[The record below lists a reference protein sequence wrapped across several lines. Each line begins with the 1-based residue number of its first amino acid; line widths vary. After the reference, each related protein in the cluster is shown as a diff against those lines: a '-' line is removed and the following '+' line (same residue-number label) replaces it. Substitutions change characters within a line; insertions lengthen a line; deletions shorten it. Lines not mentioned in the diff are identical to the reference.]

1 MMQGNANSRVRAL
14 VLGAGLVGWSFAA
27 PRVPMPWR
35 MPAQAGLAG
44 LLVLSTGA
52 ALGLRPPALGAGLRF
67 GLAAG
72 AGAATVVAATASVP
86 PVRLSMAGR
95 ELPRPAPV
103 WMLLQIPLST
113 VWAEEAA
120 YRAALAGVAQRAFGV
135 AGGRLV
141 QAAVFGLSHI
151 ADARASGEPVGP
163 TVVATGA
170 AGWVLGWLAE
180 RSGSLAA
187 PMLAHLAINETAAAA
202 ALTVQR
208 RSGLGH
214 GRAPSD

>member
-1 MMQGNANSRVRAL
+1 MMQRKVGGQIQTL
-14 VLGAGLVGWSFAA
+14 VLSAGLVGWSFAA
-27 PRVPMPWR
+27 PRVPKPWR
-35 MPAQAGLAG
+35 IPAQAGLAG

-52 ALGLRPPALGAGLRF
+52 PLGLRPPALGAGLRL

-72 AGAATVVAATASVP
+72 AGAATAVAATASVP

-95 ELPRPAPV
+95 DLPRPAPV

-120 YRAALAGVAQRAFGV
+120 YRAVLAGVAGRAFGA

-151 ADARASGEPVGP
+151 ADARATGEPVGP
-163 TVVATGA
+163 TVLATGA
-170 AGWVLGWLAE
+170 AGWVLGWLAA
-180 RSGSLAA
+180 RSGSVAA

-202 ALTVQR
+202 ALTIQR
-208 RSGLGH
+208 RLGSGH
-214 GRAPSD
+214 GRASSD